1 MNFDF
6 DNRASKLE
14 KDAAK
19 RREDAKRRKE
29 REFQQQA
36 IARQHEEEMAELMR
50 LRKLEEEEKE
60 SERQRLIAA
69 ERALTGGVEY
79 TATLI
84 PYATEGEDDKVLLPE
99 TALGHLTTQDAFT
112 NGPAMFQLTV
122 SDATISSM
130 TGTGTGPTVTTV
142 EKKMTHCG
150 VREFSAAPDT
160 IGLPRKVI
168 DSLYPDGNI
177 TDNIT
182 IKYVRL
188 PKITYV
194 KLEPA
199 ANSFFQ
205 IAPVSKPTATTN
217 QRIPTIKRNLILTLT
232 LTNPL
237 MPNSN

>member
-19 RREDAKRRKE
+19 RRDDAKRRKE
-29 REFQQQA
+29 REVQQQA

-79 TATLI
+79 VATLI

-99 TALGHLTTQDAFT
+99 TALGYLTTQDAFT

-122 SDATISSM
+122 SNAGM
-130 TGTGTGPTVTTV
+130 TGTSVDQ
-142 EKKMTHCG
+142 KITHCG
-150 VREFSAAPDT
+150 VREFSASPDT

-177 TDNIT
+177 TGNIT

-188 PKITYV
+188 SKITWV
-194 KLEPA
+194 QLEPA

-205 IAPVSKPTATTN
+205 IAPV
-217 QRIPTIKRNLILTLT
+217 R
-232 LTNPL
+232 
-237 MPNSN
+237 

>member
-19 RREDAKRRKE
+19 RRDDAKRRKD
-29 REFQQQA
+29 RELQQQA
-36 IARQHEEEMAELMR
+36 IARQHEEDMAELMR

-79 TATLI
+79 VATLI

-122 SDATISSM
+122 SDGTLSGI
-130 TGTGTGPTVTTV
+130 TGSVTTAT
-142 EKKMTHCG
+142 KMTHCG

-177 TDNIT
+177 TGNIT

-194 KLEPA
+194 QLEPA

-205 IAPVSKPTATTN
+205 IAPVRFSHPS
-217 QRIPTIKRNLILTLT
+217 QIIPAETHP
-232 LTNPL
+232 NPH
-237 MPNSN
+237 